1 MKKIFI
7 ALFLL
12 GLISPTVAYG
22 RIGVGVGTG
31 KIQVEDKLKPGIIY
45 ELPSLTVLNTGDEE
59 SDYEVN
65 VSYHE
70 KQPQL
75 RPPQNWFIFSPQK
88 FHLEPGKVRTVTI
101 KLNLPVRTEPG
112 EYFAYLE
119 GHPVKKSVS
128 GNTTIGVA
136 AAAKLYFTVI
146 PGNFLE
152 GIYYKIAS
160 FWKVYS
166 PWPQRLLILLV
177 IGVAYLWVRKHFNIQ
192 IGLKKP
198 GATSPEHH
206 TESSFKPLRRLSR
219 KELFLQK
226 QNESKTSILENK
238 LDKDKND

>member
-1 MKKIFI
+1 MKKFIFTVI
-7 ALFLL
+7 FLFLL
-12 GLISPTVAYG
+12 FPNNVFA

-75 RPPQNWFIFSPQK
+75 RSPQNWFIFSPQK
-88 FHLEPGKVRTVTI
+88 FHLEPGKAQTVTI

-119 GHPVKKSVS
+119 GHPFKKSVS

-166 PWPQRLLILLV
+166 PWPQRVLIGAVIIVLALLF
-177 IGVAYLWVRKHFNIQ
+177 KKFFNIQ
-192 IGLKKP
+192 INLRKQPSQPLAEGRR
-198 GATSPEHH
+198 
-206 TESSFKPLRRLSR
+206 LRRLER
-219 KELFLQK
+219 IK
-226 QNESKTSILENK
+226 I
-238 LDKDKND
+238 KNQQDTEDG